1 MVKHLGPS
9 YGRKL
14 SPSQSC
20 GVMAEPSE
28 SHDCRETQPELELQ
42 QKNRAAGREGARKEI
57 PWFLSS
63 HPLFG
68 YSSQKPEDNQMMWH
82 LRFSLLE
89 HSRAEKGGE
98 WVWEAK
104 GDCPARML

>member
-42 QKNRAAGREGARKEI
+42 GKEI
-57 PWFLSS
+57 LWFLSS
-63 HPLFG
+63 HPLTG
-68 YSSQKPEDNQMMWH
+68 YSIQKPEDNQMMWH
-82 LRFSLLE
+82 LKFNLLE
-89 HSRAEKGGE
+89 HSRAEKSGE
-98 WVWEAK
+98 WVWETK
-104 GDCPARML
+104 GVCPAQML